1 MRRMA
6 NTPPNSMERGYL
18 LPAGCK
24 DLIDVLK
31 LEGKQEAVSWGIR
44 VRRKNEM
51 INAPYV
57 RVLGLNGEEVGV
69 LLLGEALRLAE
80 SMNVDLVEIESSANP
95 PVCRLIDYVKL
106 ARAMSK

>member
-31 LEGKQEAVSWGIR
+31 IEGKQEAVSWGIR

-51 INAPYV
+51 ISAPYV
-57 RVLGLNGEEVGV
+57 RVIGVDGEQE
-69 LLLGEALRLAE
+69 LSRSTKQTTKWRKETCMNDIAE
-80 SMNVDLVEIESSANP
+80 STVKAIVLVHGGF
-95 PVCRLIDYVKL
+95 
-106 ARAMSK
+106 

>member
-1 MRRMA
+1 
-6 NTPPNSMERGYL
+6 MERGYL

-31 LEGKQEAVSWGIR
+31 LEGKQEMASWGIR
-44 VRRKNEM
+44 VRPKNEM

-57 RVLGLNGEEVGV
+57 RVIGVDGEQVGV

-80 SMNVDLVEIESSANP
+80 SLNVDLVEIASNANP
-95 PVCRLIDYVKL
+95 PVCRLIDYVQL
-106 ARAMSK
+106 ARAIQGK

>member
-1 MRRMA
+1 
-6 NTPPNSMERGYL
+6 MERGYL

-31 LEGKQEAVSWGIR
+31 LAGKQEMASWGIR
-44 VRRKNEM
+44 VRPKNEM

-57 RVLGLNGEEVGV
+57 WVIGVEGEQVGV
-69 LLLGEALRLAE
+69 LLLGEALRMAE
-80 SMNVDLVEIESSANP
+80 SMSVDLVEIESSANP

>member
-1 MRRMA
+1 MP
-6 NTPPNSMERGYL
+6 NTPPNAMERGYL

-24 DLIDVLK
+24 DLIYVLK
-31 LEGKQEAVSWGIR
+31 LVGKQAMVSWGIR

-57 RVLGLNGEEVGV
+57 RVIGVDGEQVGV

-80 SMNVDLVEIESSANP
+80 SLNVDLVEIGSNANP
-95 PVCRLIDYVKL
+95 PVCRLIDYLKL
-106 ARAMSK
+106 ARAMLK